1 MQYTYSIV
9 ELDPQNEQG
18 AYIKI
23 LYDTEGDQFPQ
34 VPVQVAIPRLRAGFE
49 QEDIAEFAK
58 SQSTGPIN
66 IWKRIQAEIDRE
78 SEYQEY
84 LSNLDISTIQTNV
97 VVTEEAQTEP
107 NEDQILAGWRAFATV
122 TMRQAR
128 LALSQQGLLSTV
140 QENVS
145 QLPEDAQIE
154 WEYAG
159 QVERQSSLMSTLGA
173 ALGLTEEQ
181 LDDLFRFAE
190 TL

>member
-9 ELDPQNEQG
+9 ELDPQHEQG

-23 LYDTEGDQFPQ
+23 LYDTDGDQFPQ

-58 SQSTGPIN
+58 GQSKGPIN
-66 IWKRIQAEIDRE
+66 IWKRIQAEIDRD
-78 SEYQEY
+78 SEYQDY
-84 LSNLDISTIQTNV
+84 LSNLDISTIQTNI
-97 VVTEEAQTEP
+97 VVTEEAQAEP
-107 NEDQILAGWRAFATV
+107 TEDQILSGWRAFSTV

-128 LALSQQGLLSTV
+128 LALSQQGLLTTV

-145 QLPEDAQIE
+145 QLPEAAQIE

-159 QVERQSSLMSTLGA
+159 QVERQSSLVSTLGA

-181 LDDLFRFAE
+181 LDDLFRLAE